1 VRIDE
6 IKRKIKGD
14 LGKDILFYE
23 TTDST
28 NTIALKFAETNKEG
42 LVILS
47 DSQEKG
53 RGRLGRR
60 WISPP
65 GVNIYMSIVL
75 KPVVKPADATLIT
88 LMTAVACA
96 VALRKI
102 TRLDIRIKWPN
113 DLVVSDKK
121 LGGIL
126 TELKVCQERIAFA
139 VVGIGINVNVDT
151 KVFPEEI
158 REIAT
163 SVKNETGQIYSR
175 EDIIAEVLCQMHRW
189 YSALKRMDRETIL
202 SGWRSLNSTLGREVV
217 VTAGRETCKG
227 FAENIDE
234 EGMLLLRLPSG
245 EVKKISSGDLRIPE
259 KC

>member
-1 VRIDE
+1 VQIDE
-6 IKRKIKGD
+6 IKRKVKGD
-14 LGKDILFYE
+14 LGKEILFYK

-28 NTIALKFAETNKEG
+28 NSIAFKLAEEYREG

-53 RGRLGRR
+53 RGRLGRP

-75 KPVVKPADATLIT
+75 KPVAKPGDVTLIT

-96 VALRKI
+96 IALRKI

-113 DLVVSDKK
+113 DLMVSDKK

-126 TELKVCQERIAFA
+126 TELKVYQEKIVVA

-151 KVFPEEI
+151 KVFPEEV
-158 REIAT
+158 RQIAT
-163 SVKNETGQIYSR
+163 SVRNETGQGYSR
-175 EDIIAEVLCQMHRW
+175 EDIVAEVLCQMHRW
-189 YSALKRMDRETIL
+189 YSAFKRMDRETIL
-202 SGWRSLNSTLGREVV
+202 SGWRSLTSTLGREVV
-217 VTAGRETCKG
+217 VTAGQETCKG
-227 FAENIDE
+227 FAEAIDE
-234 EGMLLLRLPSG
+234 EGRLLLRLPSG
-245 EVKKISSGDLRIPE
+245 EVKKISSGDIGIPE
-259 KC
+259 

>member
-1 VRIDE
+1 VQIDE

-28 NTIALKFAETNKEG
+28 NTIALNIAETNKEG
-42 LVILS
+42 LVILA

-53 RGRLGRR
+53 RGRLGRL

-65 GVNIYMSIVL
+65 GVNIYMSVVL
-75 KPVVKPADATLIT
+75 KPDVKPGDATLIT

-96 VALRKI
+96 IALRKI
-102 TRLDIRIKWPN
+102 TGLDIRIKWPN
-113 DLVVSDKK
+113 DLVVADKK

-126 TELKVCQERIAFA
+126 TELKIYREKIAFA
-139 VVGIGINVNVDT
+139 VVGIGINVNIDT
-151 KVFPEEI
+151 KVFPDEV

-163 SVKNETGQIYSR
+163 SMKNETGRIYSR
-175 EDIIAEVLCQMHRW
+175 ENIIAEILCQMHVW

-202 SGWRSLNSTLGREVV
+202 SGWRLLTSTLGREVV
-217 VTAGRETCKG
+217 VTAGKETYQG
-227 FAENIDE
+227 FAEAIDE
-234 EGMLLLRLPSG
+234 EGRLLLRLPTG
-245 EVKKISSGDLRIPE
+245 EVKKISSGDLGTPG
-259 KC
+259 